1 MFALALTFLHGEPAC
16 MRNLILIGTARC
28 IALVLGVSVGEL
40 FLKNERLCLTA
51 YAHESG
57 TYPAERPLEY
67 IQSQRP

>member
-1 MFALALTFLHGEPAC
+1 MFALALTFLHGQPEC
-16 MRNLILIGTARC
+16 MRNLILIGIAWC
-28 IALVLGVSVGEL
+28 IALALGVSVGEL
-40 FLKNERLCLTA
+40 FLNNEQLSLTA